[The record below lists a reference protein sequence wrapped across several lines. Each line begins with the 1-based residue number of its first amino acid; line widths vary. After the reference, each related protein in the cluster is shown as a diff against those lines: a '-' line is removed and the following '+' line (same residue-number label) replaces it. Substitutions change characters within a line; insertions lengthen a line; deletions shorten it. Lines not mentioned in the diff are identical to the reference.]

1 LLTRDISLI
10 DAFLDI
16 VDNSINST
24 IKMENLALTTVGD
37 YRKLLGKLNS
47 KKKAQI
53 KISISEAVIQISDTA
68 GGISFADAKED
79 VFRFGRSDGEKIWRS
94 TKRIRNRIETCR
106 FQNGERD

>member
-1 LLTRDISLI
+1 LTRDISLI

-53 KISISEAVIQISDTA
+53 TISISEAVIQISDTA

-79 VFRFGRSDGEKIWRS
+79 VFRFGRSDGEKSGDRLSVYGIGF
-94 TKRIRNRIETCR
+94 KRAR
-106 FQNGERD
+106 